1 MSYVAYYRV
10 STKAQGESRL
20 GLEGQQA
27 IVEHF
32 AKDGEIV
39 GEFTDIASG
48 STTNGRKEL
57 AKAIKLCKLGDHT
70 LIVAKADRLSRSVMD
85 ALTILED
92 LDGRLTCC
100 DCPNTDKFTLT
111 LIFAVAER
119 ERELISIRTKAALD
133 AKRRREGR
141 QKINGSPQNLT
152 NAARAKGRTV
162 RTELAIERNHQA
174 LTMARE
180 MRTGGRSL
188 TYIADKLNHSGMT
201 TSRGCQFKPTSVS
214 RLLG

>member
-1 MSYVAYYRV
+1 MGYVAYYRV

-32 AKDGEIV
+32 AQDGEIV
-39 GEFTDIASG
+39 AEFTDVASG

-57 AKAIKLCKLGDHT
+57 AKAIALCQQKGHT
-70 LIVAKADRLSRSVMD
+70 LIVGKADRLSRSVKD
-85 ALTILED
+85 ALTILDD
-92 LDGRLTCC
+92 LKGRLTCC

-152 NAARAKGRTV
+152 DEAREKGRTI
-162 RTELAIERNHQA
+162 RTELAQERNHQA
-174 LTMARE
+174 RTMAME
-180 MRTGGRSL
+180 MRSGGRSL
-188 TYIADKLNHSGMT
+188 TYIADMLNHSGMT
-201 TSRGCQFKPTSVS
+201 TNRGCQFQATSVA
-214 RLLG
+214 RLIK